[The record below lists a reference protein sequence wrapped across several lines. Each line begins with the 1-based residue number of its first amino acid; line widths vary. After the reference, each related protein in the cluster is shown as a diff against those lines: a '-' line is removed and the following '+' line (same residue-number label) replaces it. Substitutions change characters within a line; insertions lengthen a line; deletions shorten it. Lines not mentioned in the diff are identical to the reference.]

1 MSGSKA
7 VNAPGGLSGIEMPFK
22 SLLFYSLFKKSV
34 RDKQL
39 FCDLDKAAKYIEYI
53 EMVAKKNLYV
63 QVGKKKRMDF

>member
-1 MSGSKA
+1 
-7 VNAPGGLSGIEMPFK
+7 MPFK